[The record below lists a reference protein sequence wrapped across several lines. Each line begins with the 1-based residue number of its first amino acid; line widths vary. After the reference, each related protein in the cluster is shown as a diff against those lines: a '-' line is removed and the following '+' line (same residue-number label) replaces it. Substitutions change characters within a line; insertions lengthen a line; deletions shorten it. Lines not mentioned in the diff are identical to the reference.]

1 MSVNRDFAFV
11 VDDRIEAD
19 KLVKAA
25 KGADRM
31 LIGDVAVFD
40 VFAGGALGAGKK
52 SLAIEVTLNPRERTL
67 TDEEIEAVSAKI
79 VAQVEKATGGVL
91 RR

>member
-1 MSVNRDFAFV
+1 
-11 VDDRIEAD
+11 
-19 KLVKAA
+19 
-25 KGADRM
+25 
-31 LIGDVAVFD
+31 VFD
-40 VFAGGALGAGKK
+40 VFAGGMLGEGKK
-52 SLAIEVTLNPRERTL
+52 SLAIEVTLNPRDKTL